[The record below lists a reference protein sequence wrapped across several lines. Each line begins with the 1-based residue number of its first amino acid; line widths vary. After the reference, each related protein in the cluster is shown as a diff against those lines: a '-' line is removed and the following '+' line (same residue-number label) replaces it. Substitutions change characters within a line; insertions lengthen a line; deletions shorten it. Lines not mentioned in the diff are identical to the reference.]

1 MLKKE
6 LRKAYKIKRQELN
19 DEELAYKSLQIANQ
33 LVNMPIWEHVYYH
46 LFLTITE
53 QKEVQT
59 EFILPIL
66 LGKDKE
72 VVLSKSNFELGTLTH
87 YLLTENTQLRK
98 NSYGIPEPVEGLLV
112 PENKLDVVFIPLLAF
127 DKKGCRVGYG
137 KGFYD
142 RFLMKCR
149 PDTIKIGLS
158 IFDADSDI
166 SDATQADVRLDYCV
180 TPEEIYSFS

>member
-1 MLKKE
+1 M
-6 LRKAYKIKRQELN
+6 
-19 DEELAYKSLQIANQ
+19 
-33 LVNMPIWEHVYYH
+33 
-46 LFLTITE
+46 
-53 QKEVQT
+53 
-59 EFILPIL
+59 
-66 LGKDKE
+66 
-72 VVLSKSNFELGTLTH
+72 GTLTH

-98 NSYGIPEPVEGLLV
+98 NTYGIPEPVEGLLV
-112 PENKLDVVFIPLLAF
+112 PENKLDVVFVPLLAF

-158 IFDADSDI
+158 IFDAVSEI